1 MLLSFISDDLYI
13 TSPSIFS
20 VADGYVLVKYCFAVS
35 PVLSL
40 FPLLYA
46 INSSDTS
53 VAVIFPSPFKSPITD
68 IAISIFSPSLLK
80 CSIAPVPTKSSSPK
94 VLPSLSFISIVVA
107 FVSILDLNSCT
118 VVPFCIFV
126 PFLSN
131 EN

>member
-1 MLLSFISDDLYI
+1 MVLIPLLLSNVFPVASPYINFIVDKSFISEPMLLSFISDDLYI

-68 IAISIFSPSLLK
+68 IAISIF
-80 CSIAPVPTKSSSPK
+80 
-94 VLPSLSFISIVVA
+94 
-107 FVSILDLNSCT
+107 
-118 VVPFCIFV
+118 
-126 PFLSN
+126 
-131 EN
+131 